1 MFIHYNSVSELVRNR
16 EKYIGA
22 VCYEYMKDYDLPYD
36 LALKNAES
44 DYKIKLE
51 TMSGLTK
58 VKQVEPKKSND
69 KWHSN
74 SFAQSIKRAKQIKD
88 RKRAERDLTKKTA
101 MSFVDC
107 DGRVFESASAFCSFY
122 KIRLSQ
128 FMFLKDQRGFTVS
141 RISELVNEGKI
152 QHVD

>member
-1 MFIHYNSVSELVRNR
+1 MFIHYKSVSELVKNR
-16 EKYIGA
+16 EKYIEA
-22 VCYEYMKDYDLPYD
+22 VCYEYMKDYGLPYD

-58 VKQVEPKKSND
+58 VKQGKVVNNND
-69 KWHSN
+69 NWN
-74 SFAQSIKRAKQIKD
+74 SRGFNKNINYEKAK
-88 RKRAERDLTKKTA
+88 ERRQTKNNMT
-101 MSFVDC
+101 FVDC
-107 DGRVFESASAFCSFY
+107 DGRVFESADAFCSFY
-122 KIRLSQ
+122 RIRLSQ

>member
-1 MFIHYNSVSELVRNR
+1 MFIHYKSVSELVKNR

-36 LALKNAES
+36 LALKNAEE

-51 TMSGLTK
+51 TMSGRTK
-58 VKQVEPKKSND
+58 VKQVETKK
-69 KWHSN
+69 SN
-74 SFAQSIKRAKQIKD
+74 SFAQSIKVGKQIKD
-88 RKRAERDLTKKTA
+88 SKRAERDLTRKA
-101 MSFVDC
+101 VMSFVDC
-107 DGRVFESASAFCSFY
+107 DGRVFESADAFCSFY

-128 FMFLKDQRGFTVS
+128 FMFLKDQRGFSVS

-152 QHVD
+152 QHAN

>member
-1 MFIHYNSVSELVRNR
+1 MFIQYKSVSALVKNR
-16 EKYIGA
+16 EKYIEA
-22 VCYEYMKDYDLPYD
+22 VCYEYMKDYNLPYD

-58 VKQVEPKKSND
+58 VKQVKVKEND
-69 KWHSN
+69 KAWN
-74 SFAQSIKRAKQIKD
+74 KIYNKTLGVKKDIK
-88 RKRAERDLTKKTA
+88 EKKISSMTY
-101 MSFVDC
+101 VDC
-107 DGRVFESASAFCSFY
+107 DGRVFESADAFCSFY

>member
-1 MFIHYNSVSELVRNR
+1 MFIQYKSVSALVKNR

-22 VCYEYMKDYDLPYD
+22 VCYEYIKDYNLPYD

-58 VKQVEPKKSND
+58 VKQVKVKEND
-69 KWHSN
+69 KAWN
-74 SFAQSIKRAKQIKD
+74 KIYNKTLGAKTSD
-88 RKRAERDLTKKTA
+88 KKNKLSSMTY
-101 MSFVDC
+101 VDC
-107 DGRVFESASAFCSFY
+107 DGRVFESADAFCSFY